1 MSFFKL
7 SMVVDGS
14 TKKFDLLIGKGD
26 RYVLG
31 FDFACPAPVAL
42 WALAQ
47 TSLSPF
53 SRHYTDAF
61 LRAIQR
67 SFALTRFTQRFAI
80 ILLHIETANEERDSF
95 GSKLRLLCPQLAAL
109 SKAGMHVPEKG
120 RC

>member
-1 MSFFKL
+1 LLANSSHLVDEFFKL

-80 ILLHIETANEERDSF
+80 ILLHSGNSE
-95 GSKLRLLCPQLAAL
+95 
-109 SKAGMHVPEKG
+109 
-120 RC
+120 